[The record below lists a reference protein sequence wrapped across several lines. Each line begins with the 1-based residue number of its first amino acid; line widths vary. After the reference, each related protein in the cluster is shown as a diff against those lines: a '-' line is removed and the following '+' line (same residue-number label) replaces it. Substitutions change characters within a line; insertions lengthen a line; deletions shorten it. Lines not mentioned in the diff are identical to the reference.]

1 MREMLS
7 GGDRRSIADSN
18 RARAKVEGD
27 PSLVGELVALTRD
40 DDWLVALRALDLLE
54 KLAHR
59 LDRTAQS
66 GLHRTA
72 GRQRQVGDEAADRAR
87 ATALSLDANATASC
101 RGDPARLCRRS
112 ADLRARLGTRQPR
125 VVLQAKR
132 QTAADGRAL
141 SSCVRAL
148 TEQSASGPSQKHSPA
163 NGQRSINYRTAT
175 RAAPAVATHDAR
187 DRVENRDTEW
197 YADEEMWEAT
207 YPMMFPATRF
217 AEAPRETHEILSLI
231 GRTSGSVLDLAC
243 GPARISA
250 VLVQRGFTVTGVDR
264 SPFLLARARE
274 RAAELEVSLELV
286 HSDMRDFQRPN
297 SFDVAL
303 SLFTSFGYF
312 RDDADNQRVLDN
324 VFASLRPAG
333 VFVMDMGGKEVLARI
348 FRETSSEDIPGGLM
362 VQRRR
367 AAESW
372 TRMENEWILVQ
383 NGVQRTF
390 HVDHWI
396 YSAREISQMLERAG
410 FDDVRVFGDYLGR
423 PYGTEAKRLVV
434 VATKGAAL

>member
-1 MREMLS
+1 
-7 GGDRRSIADSN
+7 
-18 RARAKVEGD
+18 
-27 PSLVGELVALTRD
+27 
-40 DDWLVALRALDLLE
+40 
-54 KLAHR
+54 
-59 LDRTAQS
+59 
-66 GLHRTA
+66 
-72 GRQRQVGDEAADRAR
+72 
-87 ATALSLDANATASC
+87 
-101 RGDPARLCRRS
+101 
-112 ADLRARLGTRQPR
+112 
-125 VVLQAKR
+125 
-132 QTAADGRAL
+132 
-141 SSCVRAL
+141 
-148 TEQSASGPSQKHSPA
+148 
-163 NGQRSINYRTAT
+163 
-175 RAAPAVATHDAR
+175 
-187 DRVENRDTEW
+187 VENRDTEW